1 MFPTK
6 IFELCA
12 KSVIKI
18 HFRLLGIKQQHKWNK
33 CSANGENQ
41 RMPSLR
47 MIPNKRKIKAN
58 NTIMCMSGPGRQK
71 K

>member
-18 HFRLLGIKQQHKWNK
+18 HFRLLGIKRQHKWNK
-33 CSANGENQ
+33 CNTDDKNQ

-47 MIPNKRKIKAN
+47 IIPNKRKIKAN
-58 NTIMCMSGPGRQK
+58 KTIMCMSGPGRQIK
-71 K
+71 